1 MRGAG
6 RAGVACAAGATWTD
20 PPASTLVSATGSGKE
35 LIDLDASHF
44 AAFGDHGRRWLFG
57 LRKNS
62 ADGFGGTVPVP
73 QATSG
78 GYM

>member
-1 MRGAG
+1 
-6 RAGVACAAGATWTD
+6 
-20 PPASTLVSATGSGKE
+20 VSATGSGKE

-44 AAFGDHGRRWLFG
+44 AAFGDHGPRWLFG